1 MGQVILQ
8 VLPAALFL
16 AFSPVIIAIVVLF
29 LASRK
34 PLRNSLAFTLPS
46 IVGSMLV
53 GVVLIVLFYGRDF
66 TPRSTNSDLTYWAQ
80 IITAVVFLVIGF
92 FCWWKLPKA
101 TDTVKLPKWAQYI
114 DTMEPR
120 KALLFGVILF
130 LNNVFFTFTAVVDT
144 LVAQPALSITEG
156 IIVLAVF
163 TLISTVGMW
172 ALIVYKVASPEAS
185 TTNIHRMRDWLIR
198 HNRIIL
204 ILEFTILGAL
214 TLVKGIIGL
223 LG

>member
-1 MGQVILQ
+1 MGHVILQ

-16 AFSPVIIAIVVLF
+16 AFSPVIVALVVLL

-46 IVGSMLV
+46 ILGSMLV
-53 GVVLIVLFYGRDF
+53 GIVIIVAFNGKNF
-66 TPRSTNSDLTYWAQ
+66 TPKSTASDLTYWAQ
-80 IITAVVFLVIGF
+80 IITAVIFLVIAF

-101 TDTVKLPKWAQYI
+101 SDSMKLPKWAEYI
-114 DTMEPR
+114 DTIEPR

-144 LVAQPALSITEG
+144 LTAQPKLSVSQG
-156 IIVLAVF
+156 IVVLAFF

-172 ALIVYKVASPEAS
+172 TLIVYKIAAPESS
-185 TTNIHRMRDWLIR
+185 TPNIERMRTWLIKY
-198 HNRIIL
+198 NRIIL
-204 ILEFTILGAL
+204 ILEFGILGAL
-214 TLVKGIIGL
+214 TLVKGIVGL
-223 LG
+223 LK